1 MEDKD
6 GKIYW
11 AYMNYKRMYSRE
23 SKWYWGLGKLSLKKK
38 PTVDLK
44 QNKYEYYSEA
54 GDNIVCFIV
63 EAKIDVARS

>member
-1 MEDKD
+1 
-6 GKIYW
+6 
-11 AYMNYKRMYSRE
+11 MYSRE

-38 PTVDLK
+38 LTVDLK